1 MGLETWPNLVQRPAT
16 IAEIQQL
23 QAVVDRDL
31 GDAEKGV
38 SPDTQFTLAYNA
50 ALQLCTIALRAEGYE
65 VVRRTPGHHALVIN
79 TLPLT
84 LGEQHRETQVFLSF
98 CSTKRHQAFYD
109 QVGVATEKDAEEL
122 RRTAGQLR
130 EDVLA
135 WLRRS
140 HPELVANP
148 RGQR

>member
-1 MGLETWPNLVQRPAT
+1 MGLENWPNLVRHQAT

-23 QAVVDRDL
+23 RAVVDRDL

-65 VVRRTPGHHALVIN
+65 VARRTLGHHALAIN
-79 TLPLT
+79 TLSLT
-84 LGEQHRETQVFLSF
+84 LGEPHRETQVFLSF

-109 QVGVATEKDAEEL
+109 QVGVVTEKDAEEL
-122 RRTAGQLR
+122 RRTARQLR
-130 EDVLA
+130 EDVIA
-135 WLRRS
+135 WLRRR
-140 HPELVANP
+140 HPDLVPDSP
-148 RGQR
+148 R